1 MKKNSRTYP
10 AIRPILFS
18 LCTLSGE
25 APLNGHFYE
34 SEIVRGKREVEI
46 LVTLPAPF
54 AAGGVINKQALR
66 CGTYTYPVWYI
77 YLHKEQ
83 HEPNNI

>member
-1 MKKNSRTYP
+1 MDISGYP
-10 AIRPILFS
+10 SYPFLIVLLIW
-18 LCTLSGE
+18 G
-25 APLNGHFYE
+25 APAQGHFYE
-34 SEIVRGKREVEI
+34 SQIVRGKREVEI

-66 CGTYTYPVWYI
+66 TYPVWYI